1 MTAPEA
7 VAYALYHA
15 LISAD
20 HAPWCS
26 ALGSGNGPCRCGRTA
41 ALLAYEAET
50 VAAKRPVLSLV
61 AEGRG

>member
-1 MTAPEA
+1 MKEPE

-15 LISAD
+15 LISAG

-26 ALGSGNGPCRCGRTA
+26 ALEAGDRPCTCGRTA

-50 VAAKRPVLSLV
+50 VVAERPVLPLV
-61 AEGRG
+61 PEGRG